1 MKIYLLMQKR
11 TLSNGR
17 TYSEV
22 IGAYTSSNRAHSE
35 RTAIAEA
42 YLGEDS
48 ADSASFALF
57 SSLYPEC
64 ASEVRFS
71 DQSKFGFWV
80 ETLEA
85 NLSPSDA
92 RQTVS
97 V

>member
-1 MKIYLLMQKR
+1 MQKR

-22 IGAYTSSNRAHSE
+22 IGAYTSSDRAHSE

-71 DQSKFGFWV
+71 DGSKFGFWV
-80 ETLEA
+80 EKLEA
-85 NLSPSDA
+85 NLSPSEA
-92 RQTVS
+92 FQAITL
-97 V
+97 